1 MNTAY
6 TKDILLPEKPSE
18 LIMLA
23 LKDLVTVR
31 DLPGY
36 AIDMDYWHKPFKILK
51 ICRVCFAGAVI
62 AGTLKL
68 SKHKNVWPG
77 DFTMDTCDKLFA
89 LDEFRRGLI
98 RKGLLSMGIAI
109 DHPNLCLPKYKDD
122 PEGFLMAMT
131 DLANDLALKGL

>member
-1 MNTAY
+1 MNTAH

-36 AIDMDYWHKPFKILK
+36 AIDMGFFHCPANDITYVNL
-51 ICRVCFAGAVI
+51 VGAVI
-62 AGTLKL
+62 ANTLKL
-68 SKHKNVWPG
+68 PKNSEANPSYFRPNGYIV
-77 DFTMDTCDKLFA
+77 DRLIA
-89 LDEFRRGLI
+89 LTFFSIGAVRLGCWEMYVKDVLDNR
-98 RKGLLSMGIAI
+98 AI
-109 DHPNLCLPKYKDD
+109 PKYRDN